1 MSPERRGD
9 KYRISFEEVTSN
21 AKEIMR
27 KDGHHVPILIVE
39 GSKNFIV
46 SQIRDIP
53 ETHNERVELM
63 HFFGMATVR
72 VDIAND

>member
-21 AKEIMR
+21 AKEIIR
-27 KDGHHVPILIVE
+27 KDGHHVPVLIVE

-46 SQIRDIP
+46 SQIQACGCDGGLSVMV
-53 ETHNERVELM
+53 T
-63 HFFGMATVR
+63 F
-72 VDIAND
+72 